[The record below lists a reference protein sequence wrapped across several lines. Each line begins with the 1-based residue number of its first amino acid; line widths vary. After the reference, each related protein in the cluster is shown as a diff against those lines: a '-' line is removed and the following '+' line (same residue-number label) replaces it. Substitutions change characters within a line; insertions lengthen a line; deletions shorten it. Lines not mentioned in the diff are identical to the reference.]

1 MSVSGPSVQYIPST
15 NSTSK
20 GISTQKPEAKSQVS
34 EIMAK
39 QIIKPKGMCG
49 KPAHFSL
56 TSYMTAIGIVDS
68 ANKNGQ
74 LQLTKF
80 CDLESQF

>member
-1 MSVSGPSVQYIPST
+1 L
-15 NSTSK
+15 K

-39 QIIKPKGMCG
+39 QIIKGNVRETSTFFFNIIYDSNWDCG
-49 KPAHFSL
+49 FS
-56 TSYMTAIGIVDS
+56 
-68 ANKNGQ
+68 NKNGQ
-74 LQLTKF
+74 FQLIKF